1 MILQLQVWC
10 VKASGRHLASNGMD
24 GKVVVLECFY
34 ENGVSENEVK
44 FQFNGKLIKL
54 RLDLL
59 GLRQFCPFIINA
71 NLFSLVHFLAETD
84 KKIHINFPLVLK

>member
-1 MILQLQVWC
+1 
-10 VKASGRHLASNGMD
+10 MD
-24 GKVVVLECFY
+24 GKVVVLECFS

-59 GLRQFCPFIINA
+59 GLRQFCPFIIIA
-71 NLFSLVHFLAETD
+71 NLFSLVHFFGGNR
-84 KKIHINFPLVLK
+84 KKNPYQFSLGVEVNEIICNCFITNHLSTI

>member
-1 MILQLQVWC
+1 
-10 VKASGRHLASNGMD
+10 MD

-34 ENGVSENEVK
+34 ENGVSEKEVK

-59 GLRQFCPFIINA
+59 GLRQFCPFIIIA
-71 NLFSLVHFLAETD
+71 NLFSLVHFFGRNG

>member
-1 MILQLQVWC
+1 MIFQLKVWC

-34 ENGVSENEVK
+34 ANGVSENEVK

-59 GLRQFCPFIINA
+59 G
-71 NLFSLVHFLAETD
+71 
-84 KKIHINFPLVLK
+84 